1 MTMSSLTLKV
11 VLSLCVSI
19 PIVGS
24 LPASNAAG
32 MVALADSVSVQLE
45 GVTYVNKVCDC
56 HWLSHFSPLPLC
68 SQGLVGFGLIPS
80 DFKEST
86 GDTLGGIGSAIDIK
100 HGTWSQGQDG
110 TFSGTFVVQPD
121 RGFNVYVCVVSNIY
135 LRLYIVLAMAL
146 SIIKHVFTRL
156 ISH

>member
-1 MTMSSLTLKV
+1 MTMNSLTFKV
-11 VLSLCVSI
+11 ALRLSLCVFM

-32 MVALADSVSVQLE
+32 VAGLAESVSVQLE
-45 GVTYVNKVCDC
+45 GVTYVNKVYY
-56 HWLSHFSPLPLC
+56 HRLFHFSPLPRC

-80 DFKEST
+80 DFREST

-121 RGFNVYVCVVSNIY
+121 RGFNVYVCLHHI
-135 LRLYIVLAMAL
+135 
-146 SIIKHVFTRL
+146 
-156 ISH
+156 